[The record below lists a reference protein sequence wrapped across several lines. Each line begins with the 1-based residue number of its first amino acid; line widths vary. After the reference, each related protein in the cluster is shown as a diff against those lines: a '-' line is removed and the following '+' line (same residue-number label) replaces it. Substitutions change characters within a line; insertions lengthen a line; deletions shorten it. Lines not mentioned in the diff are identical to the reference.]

1 MHERINTTKAKCM
14 SLRPYAEKI
23 MLNAVRVARTNSI
36 QARQELQRYLT
47 TTLARRKIVKEI
59 AARMSR
65 MSSLTLPWIKP
76 EIDNATNT
84 DEGQCHFTN
93 LRFLTERRRG
103 DTAKMAYIEFKGNQ
117 LENYEKSLE
126 REKIEKGEIPD
137 VKAFKEKI
145 FKQERDF
152 FAMKL

>member
-1 MHERINTTKAKCM
+1 M
-14 SLRPYAEKI
+14 
-23 MLNAVRVARTNSI
+23 
-36 QARQELQRYLT
+36 
-47 TTLARRKIVKEI
+47 
-59 AARMSR
+59 
-65 MSSLTLPWIKP
+65 
-76 EIDNATNT
+76 
-84 DEGQCHFTN
+84 
-93 LRFLTERRRG
+93 TERRRG